1 LFRERQFSIR
11 KSVEEVVQEFVQSHR
26 DAKCT
31 EEDVRGLE
39 YRLGRFK
46 NAFRTRIAE
55 VARSN
60 VLRFV
65 VGLGLSA
72 HSQFNFRK
80 ALRTLF
86 EFASYR
92 LAQLQNAD
100 QVALE
105 TGHSAKVLFTNYREL
120 VTPEEAKR
128 WFGIVPDNV
137 NGG

>member
-1 LFRERQFSIR
+1 MR
-11 KSVEEVVQEFVQSHR
+11 KSVEEVVQELIQSRR
-26 DAKCT
+26 DAKCS
-31 EEDVRGLE
+31 EEDVRDLE

-46 NAFRTRIAE
+46 NAFRTRIAD
-55 VARSN
+55 VTRSD
-60 VLRFV
+60 VLRFDT
-65 VGLGLSA
+65 GLGLSA

-92 LAQLQNAD
+92 LAQLQNAN

-105 TGHSAKVLFTNYREL
+105 TGHSVKVLFTNYREL
-120 VTPEEAKR
+120 VTPEEAKS
-128 WFGIVPDNV
+128 WFGIVRDNV